1 MELFCTVFPSRDLAL
16 SITAFGWSIDGVN
29 GLSVPGL
36 SENQPSMATPR
47 NAKRGVELVH
57 PGGNGFEGTR
67 EVARVNAGADAGADG
82 EAGDTGDGS
91 HDGSLPAGSKT
102 EMRPTPG

>member
-1 MELFCTVFPSRDLAL
+1 MEHFCTVFPSRDLAL

-57 PGGNGFEGTR
+57 PGVNGFEGTR
-67 EVARVNAGADAGADG
+67 EVARVNARADG

-91 HDGSLPAGSKT
+91 HDGSLPARSKT
-102 EMRPTPG
+102 EMRPAPG